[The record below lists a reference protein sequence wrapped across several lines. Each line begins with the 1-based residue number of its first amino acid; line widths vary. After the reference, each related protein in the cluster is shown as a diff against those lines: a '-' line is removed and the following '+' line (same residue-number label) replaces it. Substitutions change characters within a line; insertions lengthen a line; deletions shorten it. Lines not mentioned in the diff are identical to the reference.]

1 MILFISHFPNDKTI
15 VIESRSRG
23 CQKLDGV
30 CNCKEITLG
39 CFGGVGI
46 ILYTQGD
53 GSYMYMTT
61 LKFTEFYTDKKSFY
75 CLLILKSKRNKENN

>member
-1 MILFISHFPNDKTI
+1 MTFSNDKTI

-23 CQKLDGV
+23 CQKLGGV

-39 CFGGVGI
+39 FFGGVGT

-53 GSYMYMTT
+53 GSYMCTTT
-61 LKFTEFYTDKKSFY
+61 LKFIEFYTDKKSFY
-75 CLLILKSKRNKENN
+75 CMLILKSKRKNKENN